1 MSSDLF
7 DLTGKSALVTGS
19 STGLGR
25 AFAVALAEHGASI
38 VGVARRSQ
46 DETKRAVESVGG
58 RFVAL
63 QADLAEDGAA
73 EHVVKAAAA
82 AFGRLDILVN
92 NAGMIERAPA
102 MDTTDASWDKTIE
115 LDLSSLFRLSRAAAR
130 RFKEQG
136 ADARGVRG
144 KIINTGSVLSFQ
156 GGILVAAYAAAKHGV
171 VGLTRALANEWAS
184 EGINVN
190 AIAPGYY
197 ETELTEAIRA
207 DPARSSALLARVPA
221 GRFGKPDDLK
231 GVVVFLASAAS
242 DYVHG
247 ETIAVDGGW
256 LAR

>member
-7 DLTGKSALVTGS
+7 DLTGKTALVTGS

-46 DETKRAVESVGG
+46 DETKRAVESAGG
-58 RFVAL
+58 RFVAV

-73 EHVVKAAAA
+73 DRVVQAAAA
-82 AFGRLDILVN
+82 AFGRFDILVN

-102 MDTTDASWDKTIE
+102 IDTTDASWDKTIE

-130 RFKEQG
+130 LFKKQD
-136 ADARGVRG
+136 ADSRGVRG
-144 KIINTGSVLSFQ
+144 KIINTASVLSFQ
-156 GGILVAAYAAAKHGV
+156 GGILVTAYAAAKHGV

-207 DPARSSALLARVPA
+207 DPARSAALLARVPA
-221 GRFGKPDDLK
+221 GRFGKPEDLK

-242 DYVHG
+242 NYVHG